1 SSDTRAAACELQ
13 VESIDLFEDE
23 PAVDLRD
30 AVVVAALDP
39 IGVRQ
44 ADARAAAKA
53 PLGPK
58 NGENGIVRARR
69 RRELLVHRREQ
80 TDVGAEAGPGELDRR
95 DRLDDATRI
104 DQVLRHLKQLA
115 AFQKEEPLLRKEQRL
130 PRVERELARV
140 RFDLRKVRLDRAV
153 EGEVVRDSPAN
164 VAAELLV
171 A

>member
-1 SSDTRAAACELQ
+1 GLAQLDTCAMSL
-13 VESIDLFEDE
+13 
-23 PAVDLRD
+23 AVFH
-30 AVVVAALDP
+30 
-39 IGVRQ
+39 
-44 ADARAAAKA
+44 
-53 PLGPK
+53 PL
-58 NGENGIVRARR
+58 NFENGIVLTRR

-115 AFQKEEPLLRKEQRL
+115 AFQKERPFFRKEQRL

-164 VAAELLV
+164 VAAQLWV
-171 A
+171 S